1 MDIKLVKYIC
11 IKDIQNSISSLGY
24 GKSNLK
30 EYKCGDIF
38 EVDEKTMLIDG
49 DYNKDF
55 LQAFK
60 YLKSLKIEDY
70 FVKYDVWRAINRDA
84 QLEELLKDDE

>member
-1 MDIKLVKYIC
+1 
-11 IKDIQNSISSLGY
+11 
-24 GKSNLK
+24 
-30 EYKCGDIF
+30 
-38 EVDEKTMLIDG
+38 MLIDG

-70 FVKYDVWRAINRDA
+70 FVKYDVWRAINRDT